1 MAAQLRP
8 PFAPIC
14 QRSEYRNL
22 GIAFDELL
30 RRESADRVER
40 YKLECLG
47 WETALSAARKFS
59 NGRPCVA
66 GEGSGAGVSRQ
77 PQLQGAFNSCFWV
90 QVEDEPQQWVVRFP
104 LKGVVSDETTL
115 VRMRSEI
122 ATIQFL
128 RRYTKVPV
136 P

>member
-1 MAAQLRP
+1 MAVQPRP
-8 PFAPIC
+8 LMAPISE
-14 QRSEYRNL
+14 RSDYRHL

-90 QVEDEPQQWVVRFP
+90 PVEDETQQWDVRFP
-104 LKGVVSDETTL
+104 L
-115 VRMRSEI
+115 
-122 ATIQFL
+122 Q
-128 RRYTKVPV
+128 
-136 P
+136 